1 MSFAKEQDS
10 RFIITM
16 NRIQQ
21 EVMHAVHERF
31 QELETYNI
39 RGVPEVR
46 KAETQKPKTKRI
58 KS

>member
-1 MSFAKEQDS
+1 
-10 RFIITM
+10 M